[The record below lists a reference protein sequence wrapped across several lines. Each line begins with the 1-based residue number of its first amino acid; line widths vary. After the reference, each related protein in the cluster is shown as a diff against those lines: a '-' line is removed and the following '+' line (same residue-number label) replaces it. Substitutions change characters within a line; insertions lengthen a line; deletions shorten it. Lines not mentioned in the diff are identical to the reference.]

1 MHNFEYKN
9 PTKLIFGTHQIEQLG
24 GELNT
29 LGAKKVMLVYGGG
42 SIKRNGT
49 YDEVV
54 EQLNLAGITYVD
66 FSGVEP
72 NPRLDTVKRGV
83 ALAREEGVEA
93 LLAVGGGS
101 VIDCTKL
108 ISAAI
113 PYEGDP
119 WDIVTRVHIPQQAVP
134 FGTVLTLAATG
145 SEMNPGSVITNWDTQ
160 EKFGWGH
167 PLVYPTFSILDPR
180 YTVSVPKDQT
190 IYGIVDMISHC
201 FEQYFHPNEAP
212 VQERMTEGVLKAIV
226 EVGPKLVNDLE
237 NVEYRSIIL
246 FAGTMALN
254 GVLQMGA
261 QGDWASHNI
270 EHAVSAVHDIPH
282 AGGLAILFPRWMEHV
297 LDETNAPRFAR
308 LGEEVFGVER
318 QGRSDLDVAHE
329 TIKAIRAFFDQLG
342 APSRLADYEIDE
354 TSFEAILESAMKRG
368 PLGRLKVLEREDV
381 EAILQLSK

>member
-1 MHNFEYKN
+1 MHNFEYQN
-9 PTKLIFGTHQIEQLG
+9 PTKLIFGTHQVEKLS
-24 GELNT
+24 GELQA
-29 LGAKKVMLVYGGG
+29 LDAKKVMLVYGGG
-42 SIKRNGT
+42 SIKNNGT
-49 YDEVV
+49 YDEVTA
-54 EQLNLAGITYVD
+54 ELNEAGIPYID

-72 NPRLDTVKRGV
+72 NPRIETVRRAVKQ
-83 ALAREEGVEA
+83 AREEQVDA

-113 PYEGDP
+113 PYDGDA
-119 WDIVTRVHIPQQAVP
+119 WDIVLREHIPTEAVP

-145 SEMNPGSVITNWDTQ
+145 SEMNAGSVITNWETQ

-167 PLVYPTFSILDPR
+167 PLVYPKFSILDPR

-190 IYGIVDMISHC
+190 IYGIVDMMSHC

-212 VQERMTEGVLKAIV
+212 VQERMTEGVLKAVV
-226 EVGPKLVNDLE
+226 EAGPKLVNDLE
-237 NVEYRSIIL
+237 NVDLRAIIL

-261 QGDWASHNI
+261 AGDWASHNI

-297 LDETNAPRFAR
+297 LDESNASRFAR
-308 LGEEVFGVER
+308 LGTEVFDVEP
-318 QGRSDLDVAHE
+318 GENDLE
-329 TIKAIRAFFDQLG
+329 TGKRTIEAIRAFLDRLG
-342 APSRLADYEIDE
+342 APSTLRDYDIDE
-354 TSFEAILESAMKRG
+354 SSFDAILDSAMKRG
-368 PLGRLKVLEREDV
+368 AFGRFRTLEREDV
-381 EAILQLSK
+381 AKILELSK